1 MSGLVESLCS
11 MDRNHVSFLTLPE
24 SITVQSYLEMRYRTT
39 INLNHKGG
47 RGVESFKTIIS
58 YSRADVIMTAAIIK
72 DYGVD
77 TTDVYSLLNAIYC
90 LLFHMVLRVMASKR
104 RESVSFS

>member
-1 MSGLVESLCS
+1 

-24 SITVQSYLEMRYRTT
+24 SITFQSYLEMRYHTT
-39 INLNHKGG
+39 INFNHKGD

-58 YSRADVIMTAAIIK
+58 HSRADVIMTAAIIK

-77 TTDVYSLLNAIYC
+77 TTNVYSLLNAIY
-90 LLFHMVLRVMASKR
+90 
-104 RESVSFS
+104 